1 MQFMAR
7 ILIVDDSPSIHR
19 LVSARLK
26 AAGHEIVALG
36 LDGNEALAL
45 FISHRPDMVLM
56 DITMPNCDGKHGLKL
71 IRERDP
77 NAKVLML
84 SALSSPELIQEC
96 INIGAVGFI
105 SKDRLRES
113 GYMESQVD
121 RVLRGIEISI
131 HEDSEKSKA
140 A

>member
-1 MQFMAR
+1 MAR

-26 AAGHEIVALG
+26 SAGHEIVALG

-45 FISHRPDMVLM
+45 FNSHRPDLVLM

-71 IRERDP
+71 IRERDSG
-77 NAKVLML
+77 ARVMML
-84 SALSSPELIQEC
+84 SALSAPELIQEC
-96 INIGAVGFI
+96 INLGAVGFV
-105 SKDRLRES
+105 SKDRLRET
-113 GYMESQVD
+113 GYLETQVGQALK
-121 RVLRGIEISI
+121 VTKTPVSSE
-131 HEDSEKSKA
+131 SEKSKA